1 MANPKEVAG
10 RAAAEHVETGMVV
23 GLGTGS
29 TVYFTLLRLAERIRA
44 ERLSITGVP
53 TSRDTE
59 EKARGLGIPLS
70 ELAAH
75 ERIDLTIDGADEI
88 DPRFDMIKG
97 GGGAL
102 LREKVVA
109 AMSRKEIIVVGKE
122 KVVGQLGSTFPLP
135 VEVVPFAE
143 PHVARVLR
151 RLGAEPTLR
160 RAPGGAVFVTD
171 NHNHILDARFPSGIA
186 SARGL
191 QSELDGTP
199 GVVACGLFV
208 GLADK
213 LIIGHE
219 DGSTD
224 VRDRQ
229 PPREV

>member
-1 MANPKEVAG
+1 MVNPKEVAG
-10 RAAAEHVETGMVV
+10 RAAAEEVRDGMVV

-29 TVYFTLLRLAERIRA
+29 TVYFTLLRLGERIQTEELRI
-44 ERLSITGVP
+44 LGVP

-59 EKARGLGIPLS
+59 EKALALGIPLAP
-70 ELAAH
+70 LAAH

-109 AMSRKEIIVVGKE
+109 AMSKRELIVVSKE
-122 KVVGQLGSTFPLP
+122 KVVGRLGSTFSLP

-160 RAPGGAVFVTD
+160 RRADGLAFVTD
-171 NHNHILDARFPSGIA
+171 NHNQILDARFPGGIESA
-186 SARGL
+186 STLEA
-191 QSELDGTP
+191 ELDGTP

-208 GLADK
+208 GLADRV
-213 LIIGHE
+213 LIGHE
-219 DGSTD
+219 DGTIE

-229 PPREV
+229 PPRSA